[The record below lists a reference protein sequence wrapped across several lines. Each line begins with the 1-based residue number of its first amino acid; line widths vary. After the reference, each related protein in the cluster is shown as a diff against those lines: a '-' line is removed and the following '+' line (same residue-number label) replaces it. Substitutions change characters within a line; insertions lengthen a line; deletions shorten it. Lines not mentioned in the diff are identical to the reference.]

1 MQESKNQTR
10 SREKALNE
18 AKPLRDDA
26 VKPHRLA
33 ITSAQRAL
41 KDLKAYNA
49 PIADV
54 GPGFCDE
61 ICVYLKRPDRDDK
74 AVYLYFY
81 PQKSF
86 FLLVSDANTPPEHGD
101 YTPDVI
107 PRLLQWLSD

>member
-1 MQESKNQTR
+1 MRKNQTR
-10 SREKALNE
+10 PREKALDE
-18 AKPLRDDA
+18 AEFLENDA

-33 ITSAQRAL
+33 IASARRAV
-41 KDLKAYNA
+41 KDLTAHDA
-49 PIADV
+49 PIAYV
-54 GPGFCDE
+54 GPGVCDE

-101 YTPDVI
+101 YDPDVI
-107 PRLLQWLSD
+107 PRLLQWLND